1 MEKLKGILKSRK
13 FWAAAAGII
22 VTVVKAY
29 DPKFPL
35 SEEQVTVI
43 VGLLAAYIVGTGLEA
58 DRRNA
63 DLPPGLEADRRNADL
78 PPGLDQGIK
87 S

>member
-29 DPKFPL
+29 DPRFPL

-58 DRRNA
+58 DRCRT
-63 DLPPGLEADRRNADL
+63 DL
-78 PPGLDQGIK
+78 PPGLDQGVR